1 MIPNRKKALTATV
14 TAMLAVIILTGC
26 AAGNRGNGPAA
37 TPSETPDYTGI
48 PEIPVA
54 SAPGY
59 NAEEN
64 SKAVVDYSNARDGYV
79 MVKFSESIKMQ
90 ARVLITVPD
99 GTQYIYRLVP
109 GGDFEVLPLSG
120 GDGEYTVEV
129 FEEVEDQLYA
139 HVLTITLDAALDNEF
154 APFLRPNQY
163 VNYSRD
169 SAVVR
174 KAAELT
180 EGIEDTM
187 EKIEAV
193 YNFVI
198 TNIAYDEELAAAVQS
213 GYIPDVDAVLKSGRG
228 ICFDFAAIMTAMLRS
243 QSIPTRMVLGYTG
256 NAYHAWISVFSE
268 EIGWVDNMI
277 FFDGSHWKIM
287 DPTFASG
294 GHSSEIMDYIGDMA
308 NYNAMYQY

>member
-1 MIPNRKKALTATV
+1 MKRIKKTALTAAAV
-14 TAMLAVIILTGC
+14 FLITAMMFSGC
-26 AAGNRGNGPAA
+26 ALGTGDKGIGD
-37 TPSETPDYTGI
+37 TPSEPPDYTGI

-59 NAEEN
+59 NVAEN
-64 SKAVVDYSNARDGYV
+64 RKAVVDYTNARDGYI
-79 MVKFSESIKMQ
+79 MVKFIEAVKMQ

-120 GDGEYTVEV
+120 GGGKYMIEV
-129 FEEVEDQLYA
+129 LEEVEEQLYA
-139 HVLTITLDAALDNEF
+139 HVLTTTIHVMLNNEF

-163 VNYSRD
+163 VNYNRD

-180 EGIEDTM
+180 AGIDDTM
-187 EKIEAV
+187 EIIETV

-198 TNIAYDEELAAAVQS
+198 TNISYDEELAAIVQS
-213 GYIPDVDAVLKSGRG
+213 GYIPDVDAILKSGRG

-256 NAYHAWISVFSE
+256 DAYHAWISVFSE
-268 EIGWVDNMI
+268 ETGWVDNMI
-277 FFDGSHWKIM
+277 FFDGAHWKIM
-287 DPTFASG
+287 DPTFAAGNQSG
-294 GHSSEIMDYIGDMA
+294 EIMEYIENSA
-308 NYNAMYQY
+308 NYNALYQY